1 MPEADTTRDWY
12 DITCVRNIA
21 SGQYIWLPSLVTT
34 VLTTTSSRFNMTFHL
49 LLILFLNYAPG
60 HLAGGWGVEE
70 AFPKLTFNYP
80 VDITYVPD
88 GSRQLMVLE
97 QPGVVRIFSN
107 QYDTDTARIVL
118 DIRSRVSYGGEA
130 GLLGL
135 ALHPEFRQN
144 GFIFLNY
151 TRKNG
156 DSLETVVAR
165 YQVDLADYTADPA
178 SEIVVIRFYQPYD
191 NHNGGSLQFG
201 KDGFLYIGVG
211 DGGSWADPFDNGQN
225 KKSLLGKILRIDVD
239 GKSKG
244 NYGIPADNPFAGD
257 PDGAAEEIFA
267 YGLRNPW
274 RMSFDTETGALWV
287 GDVGQ
292 NKREEIDVVVK
303 GGNYGW
309 RLKESIDC
317 YKPDR
322 NCEIPGLIDPILDL
336 PQDKGEHSVTGGF
349 VYRGKKWPGL
359 YGKYIFG
366 DYVSRRIF
374 ALTFKNDKAVK
385 NDILTE
391 NVGSISS
398 FGVDENQEILI
409 CDHASGKILM
419 LKKN

>member
-1 MPEADTTRDWY
+1 M
-12 DITCVRNIA
+12 
-21 SGQYIWLPSLVTT
+21 
-34 VLTTTSSRFNMTFHL
+34 MFHL

-60 HLAGGWGVEE
+60 HLAGGWDVEE
-70 AFPKLTFNYP
+70 AFPKLTFSYP
-80 VDITYVPD
+80 VDLTYVPG

-107 QYDTDTARIVL
+107 QYDTDTARTVL

-135 ALHPEFRQN
+135 ALHPEFREN

-151 TRKNG
+151 TRKDDV
-156 DSLETVVAR
+156 DSLETVVVR
-165 YQVDLADYTADPA
+165 YRVDLADYTADPD
-178 SEIVVIRFYQPYD
+178 SETLLLRFYQPYD

-201 KDGFLYIGVG
+201 KDGYLYIGVG
-211 DGGSWADPFDNGQN
+211 DGGAWGDPFDNGQN

-239 GKSKG
+239 ATSKG
-244 NYGIPADNPFAGD
+244 NYGIPADNPFVGD

-274 RMSFDTETGALWV
+274 RMSVDTETGALWV

-292 NKREEIDVVVK
+292 NKREEIDVIVK

-317 YKPDR
+317 YKPNK
-322 NCEIPGLIDPILDL
+322 NCEVPDLIDPILDL

-349 VYRGKKWPGL
+349 VYRGKKWPEL
-359 YGKYIFG
+359 YGKYVFG

-374 ALTFKNDKAVK
+374 AFTFRNGKAVK
-385 NDILTE
+385 NEILTE
-391 NVGSISS
+391 NVGNISS

-419 LKKN
+419 LKKK

>member
-1 MPEADTTRDWY
+1 M
-12 DITCVRNIA
+12 
-21 SGQYIWLPSLVTT
+21 L
-34 VLTTTSSRFNMTFHL
+34 HL
-49 LLILFLNYAPG
+49 LLILFLNYVPV
-60 HLAGGWGVEE
+60 HLKSDWKVEE
-70 AFPKLTFNYP
+70 AFPKLTFQYP

-88 GSRQLMVLE
+88 GSRQMMVLE

-107 QYDTDTARIVL
+107 QYNTDTARTVL

-135 ALHPEFRQN
+135 ALHPKFHEN

-151 TRKNG
+151 TRKDEA

-165 YQVDLADYTADPA
+165 YQVNLADYTADPGF
-178 SEIVVIRFYQPYD
+178 ETLVLRFYQPYD

-211 DGGSWADPFDNGQN
+211 DGGSWGDPFDNGQN

-239 GKSKG
+239 GSSKG
-244 NYGIPADNPFAGD
+244 NYGIPADNPFTGN
-257 PDGAAEEIFA
+257 PDEAAEEVFA

-292 NKREEIDVVVK
+292 NKKEEIDVIVK

-309 RLKESIDC
+309 RLKESVDC
-317 YKPDR
+317 YKPGK
-322 NCEIPGLIDPILDL
+322 NCEIPDLIDPILDL

-349 VYRGKKWPGL
+349 VYRGKKWPEL
-359 YGKYIFG
+359 YGKYVFG

-374 ALTFKNDKAVK
+374 AFTFQNGKAVK
-385 NDILTE
+385 NEILTE
-391 NVGSISS
+391 NAGNISS
-398 FGVDENQEILI
+398 FGVDENQEIFI

-419 LKKN
+419 LGKN